1 MYNMINY
8 TFVKLSILE
17 IAVVS
22 FYNVVSNIINGGE
35 DILDIYNGG

>member
-1 MYNMINY
+1 MINY

-17 IAVVS
+17 IAVVT
-22 FYNVVSNIINGGE
+22 FYNVVSNIINDSE

>member
-1 MYNMINY
+1 MINY

-22 FYNVVSNIINGGE
+22 VFEIISNIINNSE
-35 DILDIYNGG
+35 DILEIYNGCS